1 VAHLLLTQVVGVVA
15 AVRHLANQQARA
27 VQAVAVMAVTML
39 LARTAVLI

>member
-1 VAHLLLTQVVGVVA
+1 VHLLHTQAAVAVA

-39 LARTAVLI
+39 LARTAVLT